1 MTHTLRL
8 ARFAGIGLALPVLGI
23 VACSST
29 PATTTSTGTGSGGA
43 TSTASGSGGAGQG
56 GHGGQTGPG
65 GAGSQSAQSSSGSG
79 SSTGSGPVDPCATAV
94 YCDNFDAYAPGGDPG
109 GKWVTSKNNGSISVD
124 TTRAHSGANSVKF
137 TADKASGYRSVMIAL
152 KDKSLLPVAGNV
164 VYGRMMF
171 WLESAPQGTVHWTFL
186 DGQGPVPNQPYT
198 AVYRY
203 GGQLPI
209 TQNGTFVGSQ
219 MMANYDSPSSYGN
232 PPVGPSSDCWL
243 HSDKK
248 VVPVGAWTCAEW
260 RFDGPNNEMHFWM
273 DGVEVPDLTMKDTG
287 QGCVH
292 QPQSYVWDAPSF
304 ERLDLGWESYQ
315 ADEARTMWVDDVVIS
330 TTRVGCPMP

>member
-1 MTHTLRL
+1 MTHTVRL
-8 ARFAGIGLALPVLGI
+8 VRLAGIGLVFGSLGTA
-23 VACSST
+23 ACSSSST
-29 PATTTSTGTGSGGA
+29 TTTATATT
-43 TSTASGSGGAGQG
+43 SGSGGAKATSGSDG
-56 GHGGQTGPG
+56 AGPG
-65 GAGSQSAQSSSGSG
+65 GAGDGGQAAQSS
-79 SSTGSGPVDPCATAV
+79 SSTGSGPVDPCATAI
-94 YCDNFDAYAPGGDPG
+94 YCDNFDSYAPGGDPG

-124 TTRAHSGANSVKF
+124 TTRAHSGASSVKF
-137 TADKASGYRSVMIAL
+137 TADKSSGYRSVMLAL

-171 WLESAPQGTVHWTFL
+171 WLESAPEGTVHWTFL
-186 DGQGPVPNQPYT
+186 DGQGPVPNQPYS

-203 GGQLPI
+203 GGQLPV
-209 TQNGTFVGSQ
+209 TQNGTFVASQ

-232 PPVGPSSDCWL
+232 PPMGPSSDCWL

-248 VVPVGAWTCAEW
+248 VIPVGAWTCAEW

-273 DGVEVPDLTMKDTG
+273 NGTEVPDLTMKDTG

-292 QPQSYVWDAPSF
+292 QPQTYTWEAPSF
-304 ERLDLGWESYQ
+304 EQLDLGWESYQ

-330 TTRVGCPMP
+330 TTRVGCPAP